1 MNYAVQHQITH
12 YDFLTTTPRKKIIK
26 HSLVRVIEG
35 LALVRLG
42 KNEYALHKGE
52 SIWIPLDC
60 LCSVTFFPA
69 SKIQSIDFSSRL
81 NLSFPTSSGQ
91 VKPNDLLAALLDQL
105 KQEEQSAEEQSTDDY
120 LQAILSLVKLEVTKL
135 SPKLKLDRFSQAVTS
150 WQPLQSSSLDA
161 QVQLAL
167 LIREAK
173 KRTLSGQKKPLIAEQ
188 LFAGNEKECD
198 QVATLI
204 LGQPL

>member
-12 YDFLTTTPRKKIIK
+12 YDFLTTTPRKKVIK
-26 HSLVRVIEG
+26 HSLIRVLEG

-42 KNEYALHKGE
+42 KNEYAIHKGE

-60 LCSVTFFPA
+60 LCSITFFPA
-69 SKIQSIDFSSRL
+69 STIQTIDFSSRL
-81 NLSFPTSSGQ
+81 TINFPASSGQ
-91 VKPNDLLAALLDQL
+91 IKPGELLAALLNQL
-105 KQEEQSAEEQSTDDY
+105 AIKEEDSDDHT
-120 LQAILSLVKLEVTKL
+120 QAMLSLLKLEATKL
-135 SPKLKLDRFSQAVTS
+135 SPKLKLDRFSQAVSS
-150 WQPLQSSSLDA
+150 WQPLQTSSLDA

-173 KRTLSGQKKPLIAEQ
+173 KRALSGQKKPLIAEQ

-204 LGQPL
+204 LGQQL